1 MASAYDKLDAD
12 IKKLWSRKAK
22 YLRKLESD
30 TDEKLFNSSA
40 GIYAEFGKIIVI
52 GVGNYFYDS
61 NRTLHFRQKVFFGDE
76 EKFILQDFC
85 QFLQSKEIS
94 DLQLCAHNGKE
105 FDFPYLCRRMIVNG
119 ISLPAILD
127 YAGKKPWEVPH
138 LDTME
143 LWKFG
148 DYKHLTSLDLLAKIL
163 GVPGSKTDMD
173 GSMVNPIYYSGGLE
187 RIKTY
192 CTLDVFTLA
201 GIFLRL
207 KGYRPEKIITI
218 PWH

>member
-1 MASAYDKLDAD
+1 
-12 IKKLWSRKAK
+12 
-22 YLRKLESD
+22 
-30 TDEKLFNSSA
+30 
-40 GIYAEFGKIIVI
+40 
-52 GVGNYFYDS
+52 
-61 NRTLHFRQKVFFGDE
+61 
-76 EKFILQDFC
+76 
-85 QFLQSKEIS
+85 
-94 DLQLCAHNGKE
+94 
-105 FDFPYLCRRMIVNG
+105 MIVNG

-127 YAGKKPWEVPH
+127 YAGKKPWEVTH

-173 GSMVNPIYYSGGLE
+173 GSMVNPVYYSGGLE

-218 PWH
+218 PWD